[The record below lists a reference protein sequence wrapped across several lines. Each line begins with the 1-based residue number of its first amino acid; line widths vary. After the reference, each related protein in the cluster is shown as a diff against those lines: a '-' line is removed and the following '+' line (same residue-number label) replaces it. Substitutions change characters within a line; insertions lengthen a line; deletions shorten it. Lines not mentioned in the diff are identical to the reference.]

1 MKEGQFLSSD
11 NCQFLELNNFCSEE
25 NLDLTF
31 EWIEGQFWLHSDLP
45 HENPIGIKI
54 DQELERH
61 LDFFKKSSVQK
72 ELLARA
78 IGIKSGYRPKV
89 LDLTAGMLGDSLLL
103 LSFGCEVWAVE
114 RHPVIR
120 FLISSALHNAK
131 HPLLE
136 RFHYISSEAESVLQ
150 SELPVDVLYFDPMF
164 EDPNE
169 KTAPK
174 KEMRIFRRLV
184 GKDMDA
190 EVIFQ
195 KALQKRPKRL
205 VVKRPRRSAV
215 LALKSSVQYL
225 GKSTRYDV
233 YFSP

>member
-215 LALKSSVQYL
+215 LGLKSSVQYL